1 VTDFAFPGSIA
12 EAAARLR
19 SGELTS
25 VALTEHC
32 LARISAMQPALNAF
46 ITVTG
51 DLALATARERD
62 AELKGG
68 RDRGLLHGVPIVHK
82 DCFDTAG
89 IRTTAGA
96 DVFRDRVPQ
105 RDATLVRRL
114 AAAGAVVL
122 GKTQMNEFAAGMS
135 GKNAF
140 FGDAHNPWDRS
151 RAPGGSSSGSA
162 CAVAAQLCLGASG
175 TDGGGSIRLPAA
187 WTGIVG
193 LRPTYGRVSKAGA
206 YPRSYSFD
214 CAGPL
219 AASVGDAAVLLE
231 AMAGPDPDDP
241 ACLPDPV
248 PRYAAAPDDLRG
260 IRLGFMEDGA
270 SDVEEDVAKALR
282 SAREA
287 LARLGADL
295 LPVRAPTLSAGFDYR
310 AIFDILLYEFHQIL
324 GAEYRATP
332 DRERRFGP
340 VVRANL
346 ERGAT
351 IRAADY
357 RAALA
362 ARERL
367 VGELRQVFSAVD
379 AVVTPTAPMTA
390 LALDAAETE
399 FDRARQFTIP
409 FSLAGLPAISVPC
422 GVDRSALPIGLQIV
436 GERLCEP
443 LVLRIAATYETAA
456 PTLRRPGERDRGS
469 SRRS

>member
-1 VTDFAFPGSIA
+1 VTDLAFPGSIA

-19 SGELTS
+19 TGELTS

-32 LARISAMQPALNAF
+32 LARISAMQPELNAF

-62 AELKGG
+62 AELKSG
-68 RDRGLLHGVPIVHK
+68 RDRGPLHGMPIVHK

-89 IRTTAGA
+89 IRTTVGA
-96 DVFRDRVPQ
+96 DVFRDRVPH

-140 FGDAHNPWDRS
+140 FGDARNPRDPS

-162 CAVAAQLCLGASG
+162 CAVAARLCLGASG

-206 YPRSYSFD
+206 YPRSHSFD

-219 AASVGDAAVLLE
+219 AASVRDVAVLLQ
-231 AMAGPDPDDP
+231 AMAGPDPGDP

-248 PRYAAAPDDLRG
+248 PGYEPAPSGDLRG
-260 IRLGFMEDGA
+260 IRLGVMDDGLHG
-270 SDVEEDVAKALR
+270 VEEDVAQTLRDALG
-282 SAREA
+282 AF
-287 LARLGADL
+287 ARLGADL
-295 LPVRAPTLSAGFDYR
+295 RPVRTPTLAAGFDYR
-310 AIFDILLYEFHQIL
+310 VIFDILLYEFHQIL
-324 GAEYRATP
+324 GTEYRATP

-346 ERGAT
+346 ERGAS
-351 IRAADY
+351 IRAEDY

-367 VGELRQVFSAVD
+367 VGELRQVFSTVD
-379 AVVTPTAPMTA
+379 ALITPTAPMTA
-390 LALDAAETE
+390 LALDAAEAE

-409 FSLAGLPAISVPC
+409 FSLAGLPAMSIPC
-422 GVDRSALPIGLQIV
+422 GLDRNALPIGLQIV
-436 GERLCEP
+436 GGRLCEP
-443 LVLRIAATYETAA
+443 LVLRIAAAYETAA
-456 PTLRRPGERDRGS
+456 ARPRRPRE
-469 SRRS
+469 